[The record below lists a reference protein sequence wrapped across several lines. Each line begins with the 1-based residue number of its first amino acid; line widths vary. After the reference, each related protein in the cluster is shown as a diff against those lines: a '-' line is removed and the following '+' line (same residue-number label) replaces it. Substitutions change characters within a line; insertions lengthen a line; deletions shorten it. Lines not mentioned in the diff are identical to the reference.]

1 MKDGQLGS
9 VEYRRFISAAAVDQ
23 ELLVTSQVGLS
34 CLVGLGGETGLG
46 GRAVREASEVL
57 VLHWLQEQWVPCGWG
72 AQHGLGV
79 SDTRLEEEKLQ
90 RGGGLMESSGLQLQA
105 ELEVLRFRSTASA
118 WCGQ

>member
-1 MKDGQLGS
+1 MGS
-9 VEYRRFISAAAVDQ
+9 LALFKRRFIRAAAVDQ

-34 CLVGLGGETGLG
+34 CLVGLGEKTGLG

-79 SDTRLEEEKLQ
+79 SDTCLEEEKLQ
-90 RGGGLMESSGLQLQA
+90 KGGAVAYS
-105 ELEVLRFRSTASA
+105 FRLS
-118 WCGQ
+118 WKF